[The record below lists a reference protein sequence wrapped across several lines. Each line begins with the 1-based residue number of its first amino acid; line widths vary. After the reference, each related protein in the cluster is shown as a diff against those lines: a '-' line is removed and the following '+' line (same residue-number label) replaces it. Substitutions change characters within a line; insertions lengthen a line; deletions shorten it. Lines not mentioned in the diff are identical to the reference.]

1 MTRPLH
7 VVRPATPADQ
17 RLATGILA
25 RAFIDDPALSWL
37 MPDRAS
43 RPRRLTALFGAIT
56 RLGGNP
62 ACWSLAAEADK
73 TPAAVALWKPPGEWQ
88 TPLTRTLGE
97 LPALLSAFGFGTFRA
112 LGLQDAMEKHHPKAP
127 HWYLQFVGCSPEAQG
142 KGLGGAVI
150 RDRLAV
156 CDRDGLPAALE
167 TATASNV
174 GLYEALGFRVTET
187 FTWKDGP
194 QFWAMWRDPR

>member
-1 MTRPLH
+1 MNRLSP

-43 RPRRLTALFGAIT
+43 RPRRLAALFGAIT

-62 ACWSLAAEADK
+62 AHWSLAAEADR

-88 TPLTRTLGE
+88 TPMMRTLGE
-97 LPALLSAFGFGTFRA
+97 LPALLSAFGLGTPRA
-112 LGLQDAMEKHHPKAP
+112 LGLQDAMEKHHPTTP
-127 HWYLQFVGCSPEAQG
+127 HWYLQFVGCSPESQG

-150 RDRLAV
+150 RDRLAQ
-156 CDRDGLPAALE
+156 CDREGLPAALE
-167 TATASNV
+167 TATESNV
-174 GLYEALGFRVTET
+174 GIYEALGFRVTET
-187 FTWKDGP
+187 FTWKDSP
-194 QFWAMWRDPR
+194 MFWAMWRDPR